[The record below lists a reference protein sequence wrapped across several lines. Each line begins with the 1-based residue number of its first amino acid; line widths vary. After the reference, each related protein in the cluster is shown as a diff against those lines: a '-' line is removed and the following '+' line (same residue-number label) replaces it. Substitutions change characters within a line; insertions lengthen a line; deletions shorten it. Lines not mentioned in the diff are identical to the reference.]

1 MYVKYMYVH
10 ESCISIR
17 AKMHLQQGSYKF
29 YTFSQLLIWQVWMMM
44 LNNIEND
51 NVWTMNNFV
60 LRVQKQKA
68 RL

>member
-1 MYVKYMYVH
+1 
-10 ESCISIR
+10 
-17 AKMHLQQGSYKF
+17 MHLQQGSYKF